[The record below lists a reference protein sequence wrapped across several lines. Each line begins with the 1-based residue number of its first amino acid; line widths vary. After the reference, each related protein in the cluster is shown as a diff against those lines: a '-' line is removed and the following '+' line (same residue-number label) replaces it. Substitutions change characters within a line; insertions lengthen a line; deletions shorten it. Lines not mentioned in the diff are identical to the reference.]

1 LWPVATVIAMP
12 HPKWGERPLACVV
25 LKQGT
30 TASGEE
36 IEHFIADKFARW
48 WLPDRYMF
56 LDAIPR
62 TSTGKFLKRAL
73 RQRVATEM
81 AAEGERS
88 R

>member
-1 LWPVATVIAMP
+1 MMSYPLTLP
-12 HPKWGERPLACVV
+12 HLLERA
-25 LKQGT
+25 GRYF
-30 TASGEE
+30 ANSE
-36 IEHFIADKFARW
+36 IVSR
-48 WLPDRYMF
+48 LPDHYMF
-56 LDAIPR
+56 LDALPR